1 MKSAF
6 AVLGAGLLLT
16 GCVAVAPVTLPLPGA
31 GPITPPAAGHD
42 LQPLGDNLF
51 VDVSAASAQ
60 IAAIQGHVAAARGQ
74 VAQAMGQASAR
85 PQIRVCVTPAC
96 DAAYG
101 MTTRGLSV
109 LGQRLDIS
117 SRAWDHRPTYV
128 HELVHIEMQSPELLL
143 MRLRRPVPTWFDEGM
158 ATRVSGTVGA
168 DLSAAECAALA
179 GRQLPTTPPAFTA
192 FTREVG
198 FRTAY
203 GAAACRVKD
212 WLAAGNTT
220 QGAIAKLRAGQG
232 LP

>member
-6 AVLGAGLLLT
+6 AMLAAPLLA
-16 GCVAVAPVTLPLPGA
+16 GCVSVTPMTLPLPGT
-31 GPITPPAAGHD
+31 GPMTAPVAGHE

-51 VDVSAASAQ
+51 VDVSASSAQ
-60 IAAIQGHVAAARGQ
+60 IEAISGHIAAARGQ
-74 VAQAMGQASAR
+74 VAQALRSAAAR

-96 DAAYG
+96 DTAYG
-101 MTTRGLSV
+101 MTTKGLSV

-128 HELVHIEMQSPELLL
+128 HELVHIEMQSPDLLL
-143 MRLRRPVPTWFDEGM
+143 MRLRRPVPTWFDEGI
-158 ATRVSGTVGA
+158 ATLVSGTVGA
-168 DLSAAECAALA
+168 DLTAPECAALA
-179 GRQLPTTPPAFTA
+179 GRKLPTTPPAFTA

-212 WLAAGNTT
+212 WVAAGNST
-220 QGAIAKLRAGQG
+220 QSAIAKLRAGQG